1 MQHSRLRL
9 PLGIAAFL
17 LVAAWCELASAQG
30 VYAPGIGPVNRSMG
44 SAAVAAPLEGI
55 GAINWNPATLSALKC
70 SELSC
75 SVEFLIPNIDAAS
88 SVAGLGAGSTSSES
102 GASLLPNMAWVH
114 KTPNERLTIGM
125 GILSVA
131 GFQTNYDSD
140 PTNPIFA
147 PQRTPGTFP
156 LGGFGRV
163 NSEAAFVDFSPNI
176 SYAFTDQ
183 FSVGVAPVLTM
194 GRLSVSPMVF
204 AGLDDANGDS
214 ISTYPTGSGERYA
227 WGGGAN
233 LGAFYIYDCNWSF
246 GAALKTPRW
255 MEDFRFN
262 TTDENGQPQVAKFDW
277 DLPMVVSIGTSYSGI
292 ESTLIALDLRYIDYE
307 NANGFG
313 ESGLNADG
321 SLAGLGWESVMAVAL
336 GVQRQV
342 SETTSLRAGY
352 VYNQN
357 PIPDGQT
364 QFNVAAPLHYQHTL
378 SSGLTYQ
385 PTRALAINMSYSYT
399 PQSEITGDITLPPN
413 APTATPA
420 IQVPGSSVTSSLSA
434 HALDFGVTVKY

>member
-1 MQHSRLRL
+1 MQHTQQSLLVGRVAL
-9 PLGIAAFL
+9 L
-17 LVAAWCELASAQG
+17 LVAVWCELASAQG

-55 GAINWNPATLSALKC
+55 GALNWNPATLSALKC

-75 SVEFLIPNIDAAS
+75 SVEFLIPDIDASS
-88 SVAGLGAGSTSSES
+88 SVAGVGAGSTSSES

-114 KTPNERLTIGM
+114 KTPNERLTIGV

-131 GFQTNYDSD
+131 GFQTNYDADAS
-140 PTNPIFA
+140 NPILA
-147 PQRTPGTFP
+147 PQRTTGTFP

-163 NSEAAFVDFSPNI
+163 NSEAAFIDFSPNI
-176 SYAFTDQ
+176 SYAVTDR

-194 GRLSVSPMVF
+194 ARLSVAPMVF

-214 ISTYPTGSGERYA
+214 ISTYPLGAGERYS

-233 LGAFYIYDCNWSF
+233 FGAYYIYDSNWNF
-246 GAALKTPRW
+246 GASLKTPRW
-255 MEDFRFN
+255 MEDFRFK
-262 TTDENGQPQVAKFDW
+262 TTDENGLPQVAKFDW
-277 DLPMVVSIGTSYSGI
+277 DLPMVVSVGTSYTGF
-292 ESTLIALDLRYIDYE
+292 ESTLVALDIRYIDYE

-313 ESGLNADG
+313 ESGLTPDG
-321 SLAGLGWESVMAVAL
+321 ALAGLGWRSVMAVAL

-342 SETTSLRAGY
+342 SETTFLRAGY

-357 PIPDGQT
+357 PIPDSET

-378 SSGLTYQ
+378 SGGLTYQ
-385 PTRALAINMSYSYT
+385 PTSRLALNMSYSYT
-399 PQSEITGDITLPPN
+399 PPSDITGAITLPPN

-420 IQVPGSSVTSSLSA
+420 IAVPNSSVTSSLSA